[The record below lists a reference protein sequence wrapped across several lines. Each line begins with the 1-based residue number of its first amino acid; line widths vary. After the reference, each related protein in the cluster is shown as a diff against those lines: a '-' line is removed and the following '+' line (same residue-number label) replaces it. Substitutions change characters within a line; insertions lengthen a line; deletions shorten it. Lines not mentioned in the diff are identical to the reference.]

1 MAFIIGL
8 TGKACTGKN
17 VVATALTEKNFYVI
31 DVDKLGHQAL
41 RENKDLIVKT
51 FGEVL
56 TDEGIVD
63 RRKLGDIVFS
73 SKTKLRELEAI
84 THPGIKKIII
94 NLIKEEK
101 KGKNRDVVINAA
113 ILERG
118 NLLELCDKVIYVKS
132 NLFQRYKRTK
142 KRDNRGFFWFLKR
155 TIAQKDIKK
164 PLNWSKKNL
173 FTFNNN
179 NGIDNIYRQ
188 VNNFYVILYKKEH

>member
-1 MAFIIGL
+1 MFIIGL

-17 VVATALTEKNFYVI
+17 VVAEALAEKNFLVI

-41 RENKDLIVKT
+41 RENKELIVKT
-51 FGEVL
+51 FGNVL
-56 TDEGIVD
+56 TRDGLID

-84 THPGIKKIII
+84 THPGIKRIII
-94 NLIKEEK
+94 NLIENEK
-101 KGKNRDVVINAA
+101 KDKNRDIVINAA

-132 NLFQRYKRTK
+132 CFFKRYKRTK
-142 KRDNRGFFWFLKR
+142 TRDNRGFFWFFKR

-164 PLNWSKKNL
+164 PLNWPKNDV

-179 NGIDNIYRQ
+179 HGIDNIYRQ
-188 VNNFYVILYKKEH
+188 VNNFYVILYKKEV